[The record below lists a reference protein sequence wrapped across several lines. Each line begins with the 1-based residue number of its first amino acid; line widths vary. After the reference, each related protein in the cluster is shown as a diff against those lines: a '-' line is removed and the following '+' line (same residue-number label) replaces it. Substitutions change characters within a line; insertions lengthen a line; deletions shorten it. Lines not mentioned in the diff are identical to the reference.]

1 VGLPMAIAQSCV
13 WSQFQ
18 TMPGGRLAPR
28 VGWNMSARS
37 IGPGPRSLVC
47 LVRLVCLAGL
57 DKPSQGRLVPDAQ
70 VSEVL
75 LCRKGFQ
82 VACNLLGRASEDQ
95 AVLKGERSSTF
106 PPLKAVCVATIL
118 QSNDLRAVS

>member
-1 VGLPMAIAQSCV
+1 
-13 WSQFQ
+13 
-18 TMPGGRLAPR
+18 
-28 VGWNMSARS
+28 MSARS

-75 LCRKGFQ
+75 KCRKGFQ
-82 VACNLLGRASEDQ
+82 VACNLLGRAHKDQ
-95 AVLKGERSSTF
+95 AVLGGERSSTF
-106 PPLKAVCVATIL
+106 TSLNPVCVATIL
-118 QSNDLRAVS
+118 QFNDWRAVS